1 MFKKTHAFL
10 SAITA
15 AVLLCSCGAKGDSSS
30 KTESSSAAEATT
42 TKATV
47 TLPQESSSA
56 DESAASNEQSSI
68 TPLMWKITT
77 PEGNEMTLI
86 GSMHALTDEC
96 YPLPDRIM
104 TAYESADVVACEFD
118 VIANGSDLASQL
130 TIMNESMYEDKAE
143 NIALHLSKETCD
155 GLTGFFEHYGYSMDI
170 MKHYKPWM
178 LDMQCEQLIS
188 AEGGLDTQK
197 GIDMHIIQ
205 KAHDDGKEIFET
217 ESFELQMGI
226 FTGLSDD
233 VYDVLLSAYTVDNL
247 ETLKKN
253 LTDTYEVWKKGD
265 ISATEAFFTQADEE
279 TYGALTDKQKAA
291 LDEYNQAL
299 LYDRNK
305 GMAECADKLLKE
317 HKNTFFMVGLAHF
330 IGEGGIID
338 LLEQKG
344 YKAEL
349 I

>member
-15 AVLLCSCGAKGDSSS
+15 AVMLCSCGAKGDSSS

-56 DESAASNEQSSI
+56 DESAASNEPSSI
-68 TPLMWKITT
+68 TPLMWRITT

-104 TAYESADVVACEFD
+104 KAYENADVVACEFD
-118 VIANGSDLASQL
+118 VITNGTDLASQL

-155 GLTGFFEHYGYSMDI
+155 GLTEFFAHYGYNMDI

-178 LDMQCEQLIS
+178 LDMLCEQLIMS
-188 AEGGLDTQK
+188 ESGLDTQK
-197 GIDMHIIQ
+197 GIDMYILQ
-205 KAHDDGKEIFET
+205 KAHDDGKEIFEA

-226 FTGLSDD
+226 LKGFSDD
-233 VYDVLLSAYTVDNL
+233 VYDVLLGAYTVDNL
-247 ETLKKN
+247 DVLNKN
-253 LTDTYEVWKKGD
+253 MTDTYEIWKKGD
-265 ISATEAFFTQADEE
+265 ISATEAYFTQADEE
-279 TYGALTDKQKAA
+279 TYGELTDEQKAA
-291 LDEYNQAL
+291 LDEYNQQL
-299 LYDRNK
+299 LYERNK

-317 HKNTFFMVGLAHF
+317 HKNSFFMVGLAHF

-344 YKAEL
+344 YTAEL